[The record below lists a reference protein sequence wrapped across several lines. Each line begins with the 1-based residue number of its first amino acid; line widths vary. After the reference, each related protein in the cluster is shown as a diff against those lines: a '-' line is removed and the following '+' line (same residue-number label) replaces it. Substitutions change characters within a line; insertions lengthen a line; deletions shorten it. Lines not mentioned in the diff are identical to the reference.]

1 MRKHAR
7 SMLGSFMFRGEDV
20 EKKVKVLSGGE
31 RGRLALCKL
40 LLKPINFL
48 VMDEPTNHLDMN
60 SKDVLKNS
68 LQSFEGTLLV
78 VSHDR
83 DFLEGLVTKTI
94 EFRDQ
99 NVKTL
104 LGGIEYYLE
113 YRKMESMREV
123 EAKSAKAKK
132 QKEKKNVPAEN
143 GLTYNERKQFE
154 KELRS
159 ETRNLETIE
168 QIIEELEEII
178 GRWDLQLAD
187 PEACKEL
194 MGDPDFY
201 PQYEHKKAALSA
213 KMEEWEACNI
223 KKEGL
228 EKQLGQ
234 S

>member
-1 MRKHAR
+1 
-7 SMLGSFMFRGEDV
+7 FRGEDV

-123 EAKSAKAKK
+123 EAKSAKTKK
-132 QKEKKNVPAEN
+132 QKEKKNVPAED

-168 QIIEELEEII
+168 QTIEELEEII

-228 EKQLGQ
+228 EEQLGQ